1 MYFGFTSKMKTV
13 KKTSDNELIL
23 KINEENC
30 SDCFC
35 ELVSRHENLYYK
47 ICHGYMNALN
57 KVGVSSEDI
66 LSDKLFVF
74 YNSVSSFDETKNV
87 KFSTWLANQARF
99 HCLNKISSTKNKFF
113 VDNEEISPII
123 DSEISMEAF
132 QKKPVKINL
141 DNVLTAFSDLSDKR
155 ISYVFKR
162 KYSDYKVKW
171 KNIAEELGVTTQTV
185 LNLHKKGIGL
195 LKRKIKNRKLEIYE

>member
-1 MYFGFTSKMKTV
+1 MKTLN
-13 KKTSDNELIL
+13 KLSDVELIKL
-23 KINEENC
+23 INEETCN
-30 SDCFC
+30 DAFC

-47 ICHGYMNALN
+47 VCHGYMNGL
-57 KVGVSSEDI
+57 KRSGVSSEDI
-66 LSDKLFVF
+66 LSDKMFVF
-74 YNSVSSFDETKNV
+74 YNSLSSFDADKNV

-99 HCLNKISSTKNKFF
+99 HCLNRISNTKNKFF

-123 DSEISMEAF
+123 DSEISMEAYR
-132 QKKPVKINL
+132 KKPVKVNL
-141 DNVLTAFSDLSDKR
+141 ENILTAFSDVSDDR

>member
-1 MYFGFTSKMKTV
+1 MKTLI
-13 KKTSDNELIL
+13 KLSDIELIKL
-23 KINEENC
+23 ISEESCN
-30 SDCFC
+30 DAFC

-47 ICHGYMNALN
+47 VCHGYMSGL
-57 KVGVSSEDI
+57 KRSGVSSEDI
-66 LSDKLFVF
+66 LSDKMFVF
-74 YNSVSSFDETKNV
+74 YNSLSSFDADKNV

-99 HCLNKISSTKNKFF
+99 HCLNRISNTKNKFF

-123 DSEISMEAF
+123 DSEISMEAYR
-132 QKKPVKINL
+132 KKPVKVNL
-141 DNVLTAFSDLSDKR
+141 ENILTAFSDVSDDR